1 MDSDLPAI
9 AVVDDERLEKQD
21 ALPDVHLFAIQGFE
35 PCPRC
40 WGAEEDCHA
49 CDGAGMLGF

>member
-1 MDSDLPAI
+1 MDSDVPAI
-9 AVVDDERLEKQD
+9 AVVDDEPLEKQD
-21 ALPDVHLFAIQGFE
+21 ALPDLHLLAIQGFE

-49 CDGAGMLGF
+49 CDGAGILGY